1 MDFRAYPVGED
12 GHLMAPVVLHEAT
25 DEAAIRRVK
34 AMLNGRP
41 IELWQGSRM
50 LGWFERIDG
59 AVVFLTA
66 RHEADSQPAAD
77 SQQVVAGQQAAHSQQ
92 EADSR

>member
-12 GHLMAPVVLHEAT
+12 GHLMAPVVLQEAT
-25 DEAAIRRVK
+25 DEAAIGRVK

-50 LGWFERIDG
+50 LGWFEQIDG
-59 AVVFLTA
+59 AIVFL
-66 RHEADSQPAAD
+66 RSREHADS
-77 SQQVVAGQQAAHSQQ
+77 
-92 EADSR
+92 E